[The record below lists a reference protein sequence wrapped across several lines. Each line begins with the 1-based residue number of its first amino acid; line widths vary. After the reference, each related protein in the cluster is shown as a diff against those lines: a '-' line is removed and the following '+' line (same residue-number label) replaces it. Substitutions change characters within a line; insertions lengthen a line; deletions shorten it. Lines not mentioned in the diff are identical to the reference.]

1 LLQTQKRLL
10 RPKKKNK
17 KKKEKNNFSRK
28 QLQNVRVIQRNL
40 VYVVGLTLNVAKEKF
55 LRTNF
60 GIYGKISKIVINKS
74 NLSSSKTIDTSR
86 TPTVSA
92 YVTFLKK
99 TEAAD
104 SIAAIDGTWLDTK
117 LLRASFGTT
126 KYCSYF
132 LRGIQCVNP
141 ECMYLHE
148 YGHDEYTF
156 NKEEI
161 ILQNGLPVPQD
172 KDKLLELYPQKEN
185 QIKHTWIYSE
195 EDYEFIQTEEGEYYD
210 ENEEYYDENEEY
222 YEEDEEEK
230 EKSKEKYVEEIK
242 EVKVISSLDSKE
254 KLVDKKL
261 TSIIN
266 NDKKKIHLCLQQ
278 PFGEK
283 QKQKVIQLKQRIK
296 RIKKI
301 KKRRRKHH

>member
-1 LLQTQKRLL
+1 
-10 RPKKKNK
+10 
-17 KKKEKNNFSRK
+17 
-28 QLQNVRVIQRNL
+28 L

-148 YGHDEYTF
+148 YGHDEDTF

-266 NDKKKIHLCLQQ
+266 NDKKK
-278 PFGEK
+278 
-283 QKQKVIQLKQRIK
+283 K
-296 RIKKI
+296 RFTFAFNSPLGKNRNKK
-301 KKRRRKHH
+301 